1 MKYSKYIGILAA
13 LLMVAACFMPWTF
26 YPDLGKTFNG
36 FFSQENAYGKPGIL
50 LSMLAAISI
59 ILFLVPRVWAKYWN
73 IFFSAIIFTYALKSF
88 VLFAGCYPKGCPEKL
103 IGIWLMMAGASI
115 VLLAS
120 LMPETK
126 SRNSANGNR
135 NAENGN
141 QNTED
146 GNQKS
151 AYGNQGTE

>member
-135 NAENGN
+135 NAENSNLNAGNGN
-141 QNTED
+141 QETE
-146 GNQKS
+146 
-151 AYGNQGTE
+151 

>member
-103 IGIWLMMAGASI
+103 IGIWLMMAAASI

-120 LMPETK
+120 LMPETR
-126 SRNSANGNR
+126 SRNSASGNR
-135 NAENGN
+135 NAENSNLNAGNGN
-141 QNTED
+141 QETE
-146 GNQKS
+146 
-151 AYGNQGTE
+151 

>member
-103 IGIWLMMAGASI
+103 IGIWLMMAAASI

-120 LMPETK
+120 LMPETRR
-126 SRNSANGNR
+126 RNSANGNR
-135 NAENGN
+135 NAENSNLNAGNGN
-141 QNTED
+141 QETE
-146 GNQKS
+146 
-151 AYGNQGTE
+151 

>member
-120 LMPETK
+120 LMPETRR
-126 SRNSANGNR
+126 RNSANGNR
-135 NAENGN
+135 NAENSNLNAGNGN
-141 QNTED
+141 QETD
-146 GNQKS
+146 
-151 AYGNQGTE
+151 

>member
-1 MKYSKYIGILAA
+1 MKYSKYIGIVAA

-50 LSMLAAISI
+50 LSILAVIVI

-73 IFFSAIIFTYALKSF
+73 IFFSAICFTYAIKSF

-103 IGIWLMMAGASI
+103 IGIWLMIAGASI
-115 VLLAS
+115 LLLAS
-120 LMPETK
+120 LFPETESWNK
-126 SRNSANGNR
+126 KETNI
-135 NAENGN
+135 
-141 QNTED
+141 
-146 GNQKS
+146 
-151 AYGNQGTE
+151 

>member
-120 LMPETK
+120 LMPETRR
-126 SRNSANGNR
+126 RNSEIGNR
-135 NAENGN
+135 NAENSNLNAGNGN
-141 QNTED
+141 QETD
-146 GNQKS
+146 
-151 AYGNQGTE
+151 